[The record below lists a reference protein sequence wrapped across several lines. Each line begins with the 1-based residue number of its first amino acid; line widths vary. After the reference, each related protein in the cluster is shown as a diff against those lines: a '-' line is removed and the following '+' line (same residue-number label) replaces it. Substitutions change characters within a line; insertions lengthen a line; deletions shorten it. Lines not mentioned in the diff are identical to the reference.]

1 MKKLIVSG
9 DSCTDLDFESVCHP
23 TWDFSWPKWP
33 EHVAKH
39 LGMEL
44 VCLGKGGQG
53 NQYIYST
60 LQDEIIKTP
69 KEEIGLVIAAWSQS
83 HREDYQEGW
92 FGRWRAN
99 RVHKSSDLLNCVKK
113 SMRQFMS
120 FQILC
125 ERFNL
130 PYCHFMMGAL
140 YESMFKGLEPTEL
153 DKLINPKL
161 TKDDKIDYKPL
172 RSRELDEIEIKRQIA
187 KYKYKM
193 KNFLTDNIPKE
204 KLNFTKFTMLDVMHE
219 YYKNGDIDEY
229 IVSPLDYHPNE
240 KGHKVIADNVIERF
254 STYKVI

>member
-1 MKKLIVSG
+1 
-9 DSCTDLDFESVCHP
+9 
-23 TWDFSWPKWP
+23 
-33 EHVAKH
+33 
-39 LGMEL
+39 
-44 VCLGKGGQG
+44 
-53 NQYIYST
+53 
-60 LQDEIIKTP
+60 
-69 KEEIGLVIAAWSQS
+69 
-83 HREDYQEGW
+83 
-92 FGRWRAN
+92 
-99 RVHKSSDLLNCVKK
+99 
-113 SMRQFMS
+113 MS

>member
-1 MKKLIVSG
+1 
-9 DSCTDLDFESVCHP
+9 
-23 TWDFSWPKWP
+23 
-33 EHVAKH
+33 
-39 LGMEL
+39 MEL
-44 VCLGKGGQG
+44 VCLGAGGQG
-53 NQYIYST
+53 NEFIYST
-60 LQDEIIKTP
+60 LQDEILHTP
-69 KEEIGLVIAAWSQS
+69 HEEIGLVIAALSQS

-172 RSRELDEIEIKRQIA
+172 RSRELDEI
-187 KYKYKM
+187 
-193 KNFLTDNIPKE
+193 
-204 KLNFTKFTMLDVMHE
+204 
-219 YYKNGDIDEY
+219 
-229 IVSPLDYHPNE
+229 
-240 KGHKVIADNVIERF
+240 
-254 STYKVI
+254 